1 MQRVNRSTAVAT
13 LPAAPAGGAPGYFTG
28 GNPGAGQPATVA
40 GFEWF
45 NAVQE
50 EMMELIT
57 RSGLTPSSG
66 DLAQVRK
73 SLDRLFGNAE
83 RGVTSNTTLTGDD
96 AGIVFANASAGPI
109 VITLPAA
116 NVLAGRPVRFYIKK
130 VDSSANAVTVQVAGA
145 DTIEGAATYVI
156 PGGNHLTQGALGGLQ
171 LQSNGAATWLI
182 VNGTI
187 ASTALAGITRFATAA
202 ETDAGALQNVA
213 VTPAGLG
220 ISTRNYASA
229 GYARLPGGLIIQW
242 GGFITSLSADLTV
255 TFPIAFPNNCFCGHN
270 SVNANTAVAVGTNGN
285 PASTHFQAAG
295 YDEVGRQAISS
306 FYIAIG
312 R

>member
-28 GNPGAGQPATVA
+28 GNPGAGQAATVP

-50 EMMELIT
+50 EMMALIT

-73 SLDRLFGNAE
+73 SLERLFANAI
-83 RGVTSNTTLTGDD
+83 RTVTSNTTLTGDD
-96 AGIVFANASAGPI
+96 AGAVYVNASAGPI

-116 NVLAGRPVRFYIKK
+116 NVLAGSPVQFYIKK
-130 VDSSANAVTVQVAGA
+130 TDLSANAVTVQRAGA
-145 DTIEGAATYVI
+145 DTIEGAASFVI
-156 PGGNHLTQGALGGLQ
+156 AGGAPGGLQ
-171 LQSNGAATWLI
+171 LQSDGGATWLI
-182 VNGTI
+182 VSGSL
-187 ASTALAGITRFATAA
+187 ASASVAGITRFATAA
-202 ETDAGALQNVA
+202 ETDAGALSNVA

-220 ISTRNYASA
+220 ISTRNYASV
-229 GYARLPGGLIIQW
+229 GYARIPGGLILQW
-242 GGFITSLSADLTV
+242 GSFTTSLSADVSV
-255 TFPIAFPNNCFCGHN
+255 TFPIAFPNNCFVAVCGHN
-270 SVNANTAVAVGTNGN
+270 SVNANTAVAVGTNG
-285 PASTHFQAAG
+285 PPSLTGFQAAG
-295 YDEVGRQAISS
+295 YDEVGRTAIASQ
-306 FYIAIG
+306 YIAIG